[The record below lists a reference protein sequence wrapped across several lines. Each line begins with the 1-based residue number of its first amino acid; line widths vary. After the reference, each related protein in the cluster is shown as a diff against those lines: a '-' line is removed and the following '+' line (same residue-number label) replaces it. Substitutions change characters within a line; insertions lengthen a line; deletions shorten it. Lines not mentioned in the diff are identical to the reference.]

1 MALINCGNSDKM
13 IIVPIFGG
21 IVRLVYLF
29 LYDINPKEEILRENP
44 LIRSIYVSLGMILSI
59 LPYFILRIRT
69 NESAKRKD
77 DNNSEEIKG
86 KSRNKTFKL
95 LYYDIYQKQRN
106 NKYTLIL
113 LSSIFDFFQSIV
125 TCSFCIKCV
134 YNLWVLDIII
144 MSLFSFLIL
153 KNKIYIHHYLSI
165 IMIIILGFAL
175 NIIEYFKKDDNED
188 KIDFSEIFWKFIA
201 EICFC
206 FALIIIKYN
215 MEKNFCS
222 IYEICIWH
230 GFVNLILLIVCL
242 LIFNKIKITIL
253 DFKYPDNFQ
262 YYKNNFNFNDLL
274 MAFIIIGYSFI
285 YNICIFF
292 ACDYFTAFHTLIGLI
307 ISEFYPYFKVKEK
320 TLNIIGFIII
330 FIILVI
336 FLIFIEIIELNFYGL
351 SENTKKNITKRG
363 RIDSE
368 STLIRYSYNDY
379 EIDNDTSEINDTF

>member
-29 LYDINPKEEILRENP
+29 LYDINPKEEILNENP
-44 LIRSIYVSLGMILSI
+44 LIRGIYIALGMILSFLLYI
-59 LPYFILRIRT
+59 IQRIRT
-69 NESAKRKD
+69 NKSINRKD
-77 DNNSEEIKG
+77 DINSELIKG
-86 KSRNKTFKL
+86 KGTKKSFKL
-95 LYYDIYQKQRN
+95 LHYDIYAKQRK
-106 NKYTLIL
+106 NKYKLIF
-113 LSSIFDFFQSIV
+113 LSSIFDFLQTITV
-125 TCSFCIKCV
+125 SFSYKCV
-134 YNLWVLDIII
+134 YNLWVFNIII
-144 MSLFSFLIL
+144 MPFFSFLIL

-165 IMIIILGFAL
+165 IMIIFLGFVL
-175 NIIEYFKKDDNED
+175 NIVEYFKKDDNED
-188 KIDFSEIFWKFIA
+188 KIDLSEIFWKFIS

-230 GFVNLILLIVCL
+230 GIVNLILLIACL

-262 YYKNNFNFNDLL
+262 NYKNNFNFNDLL

-330 FIILVI
+330 FLILVI
-336 FLIFIEIIELNFYGL
+336 FLIFIEIIELNCYGL
-351 SENTKKNITKRG
+351 SENTKKKYNKKRQ
-363 RIDSE
+363 
-368 STLIRYSYNDY
+368 N
-379 EIDNDTSEINDTF
+379 